1 MQSNI
6 KRKKEGKASYK
17 ETRGFMSNN
26 ILLLQQLPQ
35 QLQLDIF
42 VRTHKLLNSVCCEN
56 VLNHYSKAFEPDFFS
71 VIISKKTSLCIIS

>member
-1 MQSNI
+1 MQRI
-6 KRKKEGKASYK
+6 KKRRKERKASYK

-42 VRTHKLLNSVCCEN
+42 VRTHKLLNSGCCEN
-56 VLNHYSKAFEPDFFS
+56 VLNHYSKAFQPDFFS
-71 VIISKKTSLCIIS
+71 NFISKQHH